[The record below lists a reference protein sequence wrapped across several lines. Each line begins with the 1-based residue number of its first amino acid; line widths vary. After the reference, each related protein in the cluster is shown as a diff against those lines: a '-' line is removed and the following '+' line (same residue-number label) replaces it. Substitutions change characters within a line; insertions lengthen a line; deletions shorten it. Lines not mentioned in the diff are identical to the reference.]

1 MLKIGRSERIVQG
14 LLIAFLLGFG
24 ALTIYPFLNAFAYA
38 LSDPVEASK
47 GVGIIPRGFTL
58 QNFELVMQRPD
69 ILPAFAIS
77 IERTI
82 VGIFYHLII
91 CGIASYALSRESLP
105 FNRFISILTILPM
118 YVGAGMV
125 ANYVTIYK
133 LGLINSFWVYIIP
146 HAFGAYNMLVMRT
159 YFKGIPESMRES
171 ALMDGASETR
181 ILLAIIVPLS
191 KPVLAVIALWQGVW
205 QWNSWF
211 DAMLYV
217 PKVRLHPLAMLLR
230 RVISE
235 NEIVQTGMMDGFG
248 GGSSVTYSPQ
258 SMRMAMLI
266 IATVPILLVYP
277 FLQKY
282 FVKGVMI
289 GAVKG

>member
-1 MLKIGRSERIVQG
+1 MIKISKSEQIAQKIIII
-14 LLIAFLLGFG
+14 LLVLFG
-24 ALTIYPFLNAFAYA
+24 ILTIFPFVNAFAYA

-47 GVGIIPRGFTL
+47 GVSIFPRKLTL
-58 QNFELVMQRPD
+58 MNFEIVFQRPD
-69 ILPAFAIS
+69 ILPAYGIS
-77 IERTI
+77 ILRTI
-82 VGIFYHLII
+82 LGIVYHIVI
-91 CGIASYALSRESLP
+91 CSFASYALSRESLP
-105 FNRFISILTILPM
+105 FNKTITIFTIIPM
-118 YVGAGMV
+118 YIGAGIV
-125 ANYVTIYK
+125 ASYVTIYK
-133 LGLINSFWVYIIP
+133 LGLINNFWVYIIP

-159 YFKGIPESMRES
+159 YFQGIPESMRES

-181 ILLAIIVPLS
+181 IFVQIIAPLS
-191 KPVLAVIALWQGVW
+191 TPVLAVIALWQGVW

-217 PKVRLHPLAMLLR
+217 PKVKLHPLAMLLR

-235 NEIVQTGMMDGFG
+235 NEIMQTGLIDASATVSTM
-248 GGSSVTYSPQ
+248 YSPQ
-258 SMRMAMLI
+258 SLRMAMLV
-266 IATVPILLVYP
+266 IATLPIVMVYP